1 MGWNM
6 LYKKKCIIILSI
18 TLISPLIISACNTS
32 SSLQRTEDVS
42 SQIESTENNNTST
55 DIDYSLPEQEKDR
68 IIITVEE
75 MDEETFIEQLDT
87 DILTTV
93 AEKLQEVTDEIGRK
107 QAADPESVLRGDW
120 VTDYSNSE
128 QYHYVI
134 NQGVKAVKPM
144 YYILY
149 KSNQAGLYEY
159 IISSA
164 IYDII
169 GYDFSNDKGYQWA
182 TAFEFREK
190 YNACVKES
198 ISQFY
203 SILDD
208 TSINETD
215 KIDKIAN
222 LGIFVIAPLLNE
234 LDYKNSELDEN
245 IIYTILGEILNTS
258 FNNDVSEDINT
269 WRKANEKYYRDIIEI
284 LPLS

>member
-1 MGWNM
+1 M
-6 LYKKKCIIILSI
+6 LHKKRYIILPIMLTS
-18 TLISPLIISACNTS
+18 SFIISACNTS

-42 SQIESTENNNTST
+42 AQIESTENNNTST
-55 DIDYSLPEQEKDR
+55 DIDYTLPEQEKDR
-68 IIITVEE
+68 IIITAEE
-75 MDEETFIEQLDT
+75 MDEETFIEDLDI

-93 AEKLQEVTDEIGRK
+93 AEKLQEVTDEIVRK

-149 KSNQAGLYEY
+149 KSNQAGLYEF

-169 GYDFSNDKGYQWA
+169 GYDFSNDKGYLWA
-182 TAFEFREK
+182 TAFEFREQ

-258 FNNDVSEDINT
+258 FNNEVFEDINT

-284 LPLS
+284 LPLP

>member
-1 MGWNM
+1 M
-6 LYKKKCIIILSI
+6 LFKKKCITLSI
-18 TLISPLIISACNTS
+18 MLISALIVSACNTS

-42 SQIESTENNNTST
+42 SQIET
-55 DIDYSLPEQEKDR
+55 DIDCSLPEQEKNR

-134 NQGVKAVKPM
+134 NLGVKAVKPM

-182 TAFEFREK
+182 TAFEFREQ

-234 LDYKNSELDEN
+234 LDYNNSELDEN

-269 WRKANEKYYRDIIEI
+269 WRNANEKYYRDIIEI

>member
-1 MGWNM
+1 M
-6 LYKKKCIIILSI
+6 
-18 TLISPLIISACNTS
+18 LISSLIISACNTS
-32 SSLQRTEDVS
+32 SSLQRTED
-42 SQIESTENNNTST
+42 
-55 DIDYSLPEQEKDR
+55 IDYSLSEQKKDR
-68 IIITVEE
+68 IVITIEE
-75 MDEETFIEQLDT
+75 MDEETFREDLDT

-93 AEKLQEVTDEIGRK
+93 AEKLQEVTDEIVRK

-149 KSNQAGLYEY
+149 KSNQAGLYEF

-169 GYDFSNDKGYQWA
+169 GYDFSNDKGYLWA
-182 TAFEFREK
+182 TAFEFREQ

-234 LDYKNSELDEN
+234 LDYKNSELDKN
-245 IIYTILGEILNTS
+245 IIYTILGGIINTS
-258 FNNDVSEDINT
+258 FNNEVFEDINT
-269 WRKANEKYYRDIIEI
+269 WRKANEKYYQDIIEI
-284 LPLS
+284 LPLP

>member
-1 MGWNM
+1 M
-6 LYKKKCIIILSI
+6 LHKKRYIILPIMLTS
-18 TLISPLIISACNTS
+18 SFIIFACNTS
-32 SSLQRTEDVS
+32 SSLQRTEDVT

-55 DIDYSLPEQEKDR
+55 DIDYSLSEQKKDR
-68 IIITVEE
+68 IVITVEE
-75 MDEETFIEQLDT
+75 MDEETFREDLDT

-93 AEKLQEVTDEIGRK
+93 AEKLQEVTDEIVRK

-149 KSNQAGLYEY
+149 KSNQAGLYEF

-169 GYDFSNDKGYQWA
+169 GYDFSNDKGYLWA
-182 TAFEFREK
+182 TAFEFREQ

-215 KIDKIAN
+215 KTDKIAN

-234 LDYKNSELDEN
+234 LDYKNSELDKN
-245 IIYTILGEILNTS
+245 IIYTILGGIINTS
-258 FNNDVSEDINT
+258 FNNEVFEDINT
-269 WRKANEKYYRDIIEI
+269 WRKANEKYYQDIIEI
-284 LPLS
+284 FPLP

>member
-1 MGWNM
+1 M
-6 LYKKKCIIILSI
+6 KKGHRKIALLALL
-18 TLISPLIISACNTS
+18 TLTVSCVIGCGTS
-32 SSLQRTEDVS
+32 SDQTATETETEQFLELNDVS
-42 SQIESTENNNTST
+42 SQMET
-55 DIDYSLPEQEKDR
+55 DIDYALPEQEKER

-87 DILTTV
+87 DMLTTV
-93 AEKLQEVTDEIGRK
+93 AEKLQEVTDEIVRK

-149 KSNQAGLYEY
+149 KSNQAGLYEF

-169 GYDFSNDKGYQWA
+169 GYDFSNDKGYLWA
-182 TAFEFREK
+182 TAFEFREQ

-269 WRKANEKYYRDIIEI
+269 WREANEKYYRDIIEI

>member
-1 MGWNM
+1 M
-6 LYKKKCIIILSI
+6 KKGHRKIALLALL
-18 TLISPLIISACNTS
+18 TLTVSCVIGCGTS
-32 SSLQRTEDVS
+32 SDQTATETETEQFLELNDVS
-42 SQIESTENNNTST
+42 SQMET
-55 DIDYSLPEQEKDR
+55 DIDYALPEQEKER

-87 DILTTV
+87 DMLTTV
-93 AEKLQEVTDEIGRK
+93 AEKLQEVTDEIVRK

-149 KSNQAGLYEY
+149 KSNQAGLYEF

-169 GYDFSNDKGYQWA
+169 GYDFSNDKGYLWA
-182 TAFEFREK
+182 TAFEFREQ

-208 TSINETD
+208 TSMNETD

-234 LDYKNSELDEN
+234 LDYKNSELDPN
-245 IIYTILGEILNTS
+245 MIYTILGKITNTS

-269 WRKANEKYYRDIIEI
+269 WRNENETYYRDIIEI
-284 LPLS
+284 LPLIK

>member
-1 MGWNM
+1 MQG
-6 LYKKKCIIILSI
+6 
-18 TLISPLIISACNTS
+18 
-32 SSLQRTEDVS
+32 TEDVS

-55 DIDYSLPEQEKDR
+55 ADVPSLPKQEKDR
-68 IIITVEE
+68 IIITIDE
-75 MDEETFIEQLDT
+75 MDEENFIEHLDT

-93 AEKLQEVTDEIGRK
+93 AEKLQEEVDEIVRK
-107 QAADPESVLRGDW
+107 EAADPGAAFRSEWVLDFRI
-120 VTDYSNSE
+120 SE

-159 IISSA
+159 LISAA
-164 IYDII
+164 IYEII

-182 TAFEFREK
+182 DAFEFREQ

-198 ISQFY
+198 ITQFY

-208 TSINETD
+208 TSMNQTD
-215 KIDKIAN
+215 KIDKITN

-234 LDYKNSELDEN
+234 LDYENSELDKN
-245 IIYTILGEILNTS
+245 TIYTILRKNINLN
-258 FNNDVSEDINT
+258 
-269 WRKANEKYYRDIIEI
+269 
-284 LPLS
+284 P

>member
-1 MGWNM
+1 M
-6 LYKKKCIIILSI
+6 LHKKRYIILPIMLTS
-18 TLISPLIISACNTS
+18 SFIIFACNTS
-32 SSLQRTEDVS
+32 SSLQRTEDVT

-55 DIDYSLPEQEKDR
+55 DIDYSLSEQKKDR
-68 IIITVEE
+68 IVITVEE
-75 MDEETFIEQLDT
+75 MDEETFREDLDT

-93 AEKLQEVTDEIGRK
+93 AEKLQEVTDEIVRK

-149 KSNQAGLYEY
+149 KSNQAGLYEF

-169 GYDFSNDKGYQWA
+169 GYDFSNDKGYLWA
-182 TAFEFREK
+182 TAFEFREQ

-215 KIDKIAN
+215 KTDKIAN

-234 LDYKNSELDEN
+234 LDYKNSELDKN

-258 FNNDVSEDINT
+258 FNNEVFEDINT

-284 LPLS
+284 LPLP